1 MMKVDRSTDPMDYR
15 FFRVGVTFSGTSE
28 TVYLPCGAPTVSAAI
43 HPASGTAKVQ
53 FSLSSAAEI
62 EAGRGKWIDWTKGSV
77 SASTADAMIGA
88 VIALRGVATASA
100 TLEVC
105 AQ

>member
-1 MMKVDRSTDPMDYR
+1 MIKPERSTDTMDYK
-15 FFRVGVTFSGTSE
+15 FFRSASTFTGTSE
-28 TVYLPCGAPTVSAAI
+28 TIYMPCGAPTASAAI

-62 EAGRGKWIDWTKGSV
+62 EAGRGRWIDWSKGSV
-77 SASTADAMIGA
+77 SVPTADALFGS
-88 VIALRGVATASA
+88 VIAIRGVATATA

>member
-1 MMKVDRSTDPMDYR
+1 MIKPDRSTDTRDYG
-15 FFRVGVTFSGTSE
+15 FFRMSLAFSGTSE
-28 TVYLPCGAPTVSAAI
+28 TVYMMHDKPKVSAAI
-43 HPASGTAKVQ
+43 HPDSGTAKIQ
-53 FSLSSAAEI
+53 FSLSAASEI

-77 SASTADAMIGA
+77 SAATADAMIGS
-88 VIALRGVATASA
+88 VIAIRGVATATA